1 MSSQGEED
9 RPRQRPRELALSAAW
24 NGGLT
29 RRLQTIDGRSVA
41 VVFTGNWTHGFGPD
55 FSGAMLEFAPGGLQT
70 GSIEIHYRTSE
81 WVQHGHHLDPRY
93 NDVILHVVSKHDM
106 PETRCAD
113 GKLVPV
119 AVLTISDDVL
129 FQIDARLP
137 EIWSRL
143 GGSVCADGLATTA
156 PQRLRRAIH
165 HLGDTRLNER
175 VTRFEGE
182 LTVSPPNEIL
192 LLAIFD
198 AFGYSENRS
207 PMRTLFQLLVQRGGI
222 DAIAMTASNERF
234 AFATSTL
241 FGLGGFLPLAP
252 GDANIASIS
261 PEMQAEIERRWLQM
275 NPVWHND
282 VIAPTH
288 WQRARTRPANH
299 PASRL
304 TSLAAL
310 LDASRTDLL
319 SHLTDALRYGNDLP
333 TMLRDLTRRDGGTHL
348 GESRAISIAASVLL
362 PFAIAYARQ
371 IDDEPIE
378 EAAISAWDG
387 LPAAESSRPAKRA
400 QAQVSGSIKLRGLG
414 ERGQQGLLYLDRNL
428 CTPRRCF
435 ECPIAAEVIRSERSR
450 RARSSK
456 WLAPSGDAAT
466 ASQIPVGNGL
476 VPFRWPA
483 GPYWDK
489 RYIRS
494 ERHKAVLKVYAGM
507 RDSDERL
514 VFARAVFISS
524 ACQLPTHSG
533 MKNSGSRASGMALRA
548 IGRP

>member
-1 MSSQGEED
+1 MNGEGISGSPVGEE

-29 RRLQTIDGRSVA
+29 RQMQTIDGHAVT

-55 FSGAMLEFAPGGLQT
+55 FSGAMLEFAPGGLRT

-143 GGSVCADGLATTA
+143 GGSVCADGLAITA

-175 VTRFEGE
+175 VSRFEGE
-182 LTVSPPNEIL
+182 LTVTLPNEIL

-198 AFGYSENRS
+198 AFGYSENRL
-207 PMRTLFQLLVQRGGI
+207 PMQALFRLLVQYGGVET
-222 DAIAMTASNERF
+222 IAMAAPHQRF
-234 AFATSTL
+234 ALAVSIL
-241 FGLGGFLPLAP
+241 FGLGGFLPIAP
-252 GDANIASIS
+252 GDANIAGIS
-261 PEMQAEIERRWLQM
+261 PEMQSDIERRWSQM
-275 NPVWHND
+275 NPVWLDD
-282 VIAPTH
+282 VIQPTH
-288 WQRARTRPANH
+288 WQRARTRPVNH

-304 TSLAAL
+304 VSLAAL
-310 LDASRTDLL
+310 LDACRTDLL
-319 SHLTDALRYGNDLP
+319 SRLTDALRYGNDLP
-333 TMLRDLTRRDGGTHL
+333 TILRELTHRDGGTRL
-348 GESRAISIAASVLL
+348 GESRAISVTASVLL

-371 IDDEPIE
+371 IDDESIE

-400 QAQVSGSIKLRGLG
+400 QAQVSGSTKLRGLG
-414 ERGQQGLLYLDRNL
+414 ERGQQGLIYLDRNL

-435 ECPIAAEVIRSERSR
+435 ECPIAAEVIRSEQE
-450 RARSSK
+450 
-456 WLAPSGDAAT
+456 PQPQGT
-466 ASQIPVGNGL
+466 
-476 VPFRWPA
+476 
-483 GPYWDK
+483 
-489 RYIRS
+489 
-494 ERHKAVLKVYAGM
+494 E
-507 RDSDERL
+507 
-514 VFARAVFISS
+514 
-524 ACQLPTHSG
+524 
-533 MKNSGSRASGMALRA
+533 
-548 IGRP
+548 

>member
-1 MSSQGEED
+1 MDDGVSSPLEED

-29 RRLQTIDGRSVA
+29 RHLQTIDGRTVA

-55 FSGAMLEFAPGGLQT
+55 FSGAMLDFAPIGLQT

-113 GKLVPV
+113 GKVVPV
-119 AVLTISDDVL
+119 AVLTISDEVL

-143 GGSVCADGLATTA
+143 GGSVCADGLAITA
-156 PQRLRRAIH
+156 PQHLRRAIH

-182 LTVSPPNEIL
+182 LTVSPPNDIL

-207 PMRTLFQLLVQRGGI
+207 PMQALFHALAQSGGI
-222 DAIAMTASNERF
+222 EAIAMAATHERF
-234 AFATSTL
+234 AFTTSIL

-252 GDANIASIS
+252 GDAHIGGIS
-261 PEMQAEIERRWLQM
+261 PLLQETIERRWQAM
-275 NPVWHND
+275 NPVWHNE
-282 VIAPTH
+282 VIPPTQ

-304 TSLAAL
+304 MSLAAL

-319 SHLTDALRYGNDLP
+319 AQLTDALRYGNDLP
-333 TMLRDLTRRDGGTHL
+333 TMLRNLTRRDGGTNL
-348 GESRAISIAASVLL
+348 GESRAISITASVLL

-371 IDDEPIE
+371 IADESIE
-378 EAAISAWDG
+378 EAAISAWDR
-387 LPAAESSRPAKRA
+387 LPAAEWSRPAKRA
-400 QAQVSGSIKLRGLG
+400 MAQVSGSIRLRGLG

-435 ECPIAAEVIRSERSR
+435 ECPIAAEVIRSEQEPQST
-450 RARSSK
+450 K
-456 WLAPSGDAAT
+456 
-466 ASQIPVGNGL
+466 Q
-476 VPFRWPA
+476 
-483 GPYWDK
+483 
-489 RYIRS
+489 
-494 ERHKAVLKVYAGM
+494 
-507 RDSDERL
+507 
-514 VFARAVFISS
+514 
-524 ACQLPTHSG
+524 
-533 MKNSGSRASGMALRA
+533 
-548 IGRP
+548 